1 MPSTIWKGH
10 LTFGLVSV
18 PIKLLRA
25 ARAEKVHMH
34 LLQRETGAR
43 VRRVFVPQEEDV
55 VPEAQPQPQPEPQ
68 PVTPK
73 ATAPPPLPSTD
84 LIRGFEYEKDKY
96 IEFEPRELE
105 ALATRNSTE
114 MQIVEFVK
122 LAEVD
127 PVYLENSY
135 YIAPDKQGEKPY
147 ALLFDALRQTGQ
159 CAVAEFVL
167 HRRDQIILLRA
178 GRHGIVGHTL
188 FHDDE
193 VRKETEF
200 RADSTLVIPRE
211 RDLAIKLI
219 EALAAPFEPEK
230 FKDKYRDRL
239 NAAISEK
246 LANTTTAEAKPAKAP
261 AQVVDILEA
270 LRASLTQAKKPAASE
285 TQNKRKRS
293 AGGK

>member
-1 MPSTIWKGH
+1 M
-10 LTFGLVSV
+10 
-18 PIKLLRA
+18 
-25 ARAEKVHMH
+25 
-34 LLQRETGAR
+34 
-43 VRRVFVPQEEDV
+43 
-55 VPEAQPQPQPEPQ
+55 
-68 PVTPK
+68 
-73 ATAPPPLPSTD
+73 
-84 LIRGFEYEKDKY
+84 
-96 IEFEPRELE
+96 
-105 ALATRNSTE
+105 
-114 MQIVEFVK
+114 K

-159 CAVAEFVL
+159 SAVAEFVL

-246 LANTTTAEAKPAKAP
+246 MANTTTAEAKPAKAP